1 MGRINILE
9 PSVFNM
15 IAAGEVVERPASVVK
30 ELVENSIDAGAT
42 DVHIFIEEGGIR
54 KIQVTDNGIG
64 ILKEDLKSAVLP
76 HATSKVKDISDLDT
90 ISTLGFRGEALASIS
105 SVSEFSISSKPAS
118 QEIGASITVSGGKIG
133 EVIDEERQPGTQIT
147 VENLFFTT
155 PARLKFLKKPVNEK
169 HAVIDTVK
177 ALVLSNPYISITLED
192 SEGDIISNRSG
203 ELIDAVYSV
212 YDAKLAANLIKIVTD
227 DSRAI
232 KVNGYISKIDYSKP
246 TRALQ
251 TIIVNGRPVEDETVT
266 AAVERAYQDYLM
278 KRQYPVFILD
288 ILVPFEDVDAN
299 VHPSK
304 TEVRFRDKNAV
315 FSAVFH
321 AVQDTILESIAKVK
335 VNNEDTSSVII
346 NEPLENSKE
355 TSFTES
361 VKEPAEAKKDNF
373 QNIFAK
379 SYEKKEEVIQTRID
393 TSALFDIKLE
403 NAKSEPKKNTE
414 SPVKIVETYEVFDGK
429 IVGQVFDTY
438 IILEQDGKVYIID
451 QHAAHERILY
461 DKIIKRFNPEY
472 QQKLLIPYK
481 LETNTEEAEYLDKIY
496 PQLKTFGFEIE
507 NNGLTYFVNAV
518 PDCVSR
524 MNFSKF
530 FSELFKNILSDGEI
544 KLTEILKESICQK
557 ACKAAIKGGE
567 ALTREQ
573 LSRVIKTFLGE
584 TGELPSQCPHGRPAV
599 ITLTKDD
606 FEKMFKRIV

>member
-1 MGRINILE
+1 MGRINILD

-42 DVHIFIEEGGIR
+42 EINILIEEGGIR
-54 KIQVTDNGIG
+54 KIQVTDNGVG

-76 HATSKVKDISDLDT
+76 HATSKLKEITDLDT

-105 SVSEFSISSKPAS
+105 SVSEFRISSKPES
-118 QEIGASITVSGGKIG
+118 QEIGAYITVSGGKIG
-133 EVIDEERQPGTQIT
+133 EVADEQRQNGTQIT

-155 PARLKFLKKPVNEK
+155 PARLKFLKKAINEK

-177 ALVLSNPYISITLED
+177 SLVLSNPDISITLED
-192 SEGDIISNRSG
+192 TDGDIISNRSG
-203 ELIDAVYSV
+203 ELLDAVYSV
-212 YDAKLAANLIKIVTD
+212 YDAKLASNLIKIIED
-227 DSRAI
+227 DSKII
-232 KVNGYISKIDYSKP
+232 KVRGYISKIDFSKP

-251 TIIVNGRPVEDETVT
+251 TIIVNGRPVEDDTVT
-266 AAVERAYQDYLM
+266 AAAERAYQEYLM

-288 ILVPFEDVDAN
+288 ILVPFEDVDSN
-299 VHPSK
+299 VHPAK
-304 TEVRFRDKNAV
+304 TEVRFRDKNV
-315 FSAVFH
+315 IFSAVYH
-321 AVQDTILESIAKVK
+321 AVQDTILASIKRVK
-335 VNNEDTSSVII
+335 VQEDEDLGALIV
-346 NEPLENSKE
+346 NEPINAKTEE
-355 TSFTES
+355 TEEKPSEQQSLLQDIFT
-361 VKEPAEAKKDNF
+361 
-373 QNIFAK
+373 K
-379 SYEKKEEVIQTRID
+379 SYEKKEEVIQTKID
-393 TSALFDIKLE
+393 TSTLYDIKFE
-403 NAKSEPKKNTE
+403 SHKSEPKKIDVSSEINDD
-414 SPVKIVETYEVFDGK
+414 TYEVFDGK

-461 DKIIKRFNPEY
+461 DKIIKRFAPEY
-472 QQKLLIPYK
+472 QQRLLIPYK
-481 LETNTEEAEYLDKIY
+481 LETNTEEAEYIDKIY
-496 PQLKTFGFEIE
+496 PQLKSFGFEIE
-507 NNGLTYFVNAV
+507 NNGLTYFINAV
-518 PDCVSR
+518 PDCVAR

-573 LSRVIKTFLGE
+573 LNRVIKTFLGE
-584 TGELPSQCPHGRPAV
+584 NGELPKQCPHGRPAV